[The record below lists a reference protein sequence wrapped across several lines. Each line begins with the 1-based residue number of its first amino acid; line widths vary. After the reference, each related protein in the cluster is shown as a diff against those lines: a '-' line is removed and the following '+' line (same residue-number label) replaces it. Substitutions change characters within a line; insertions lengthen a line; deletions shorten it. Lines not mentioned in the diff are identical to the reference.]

1 MALFDF
7 TSLFAAEHSSRII
20 RRHGKTLLLMLAG
33 DSLLEV
39 TMVTSDVTTM
49 VTNSHMYSHS
59 GQQVLD

>member
-20 RRHGKTLLLMLAG
+20 RRHGKMLLLMLAG

-39 TMVTSDVTTM
+39 TMVTIGVT
-49 VTNSHMYSHS
+49 VSY
-59 GQQVLD
+59 

>member
-7 TSLFAAEHSSRII
+7 TSLFAAEYSSRII

-39 TMVTSDVTTM
+39 TIATTGVTIS
-49 VTNSHMYSHS
+49 Y
-59 GQQVLD
+59 

>member
-20 RRHGKTLLLMLAG
+20 RRHEKTLLLMLAG

-39 TMVTSDVTTM
+39 TMVTADVTIG
-49 VTNSHMYSHS
+49 Y
-59 GQQVLD
+59 